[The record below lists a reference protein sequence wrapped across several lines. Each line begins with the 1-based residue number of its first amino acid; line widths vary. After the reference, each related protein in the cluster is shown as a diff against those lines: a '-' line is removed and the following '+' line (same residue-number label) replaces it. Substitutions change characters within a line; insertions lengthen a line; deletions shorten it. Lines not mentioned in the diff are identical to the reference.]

1 MGELS
6 HMVIRHH
13 SVPELPRREGI
24 SRIGTPASEEAVTAH
39 LLEVREDIV
48 ENVELFFAS
57 KEGEQ
62 PSPLGLPIP
71 IPDMAE
77 LPFRRYKS
85 TS

>member
-6 HMVIRHH
+6 HMVIRHQ

-48 ENVELFFAS
+48 ENVKS
-57 KEGEQ
+57 EQ